1 LNNEKKDRRIRKT
14 EKQLLD
20 GLTYLMQTKSINDIT
35 VRELSD
41 IVDINRSTFYLHYQD
56 IYDMIEHIEDNLI
69 EQFTQTLN
77 SNHKRNGELTEQEFK
92 KVMVSI
98 FEFLLQNRTIC
109 KALIGHN
116 GDIKFLNKINE
127 IISER
132 IQELLRNYAS
142 NKYSDTDLELVKHY
156 FVSGCIGLVQCWF
169 KYDDKTLEVTDPNH
183 MANLFVDLIKSSSDF
198 I

>member
-1 LNNEKKDRRIRKT
+1 
-14 EKQLLD
+14 
-20 GLTYLMQTKSINDIT
+20 
-35 VRELSD
+35 
-41 IVDINRSTFYLHYQD
+41 
-56 IYDMIEHIEDNLI
+56 MIEHIEDNLI
-69 EQFTQTLN
+69 EQFTHTLN

-132 IQELLRNYAS
+132 IQELLKNYAS

>member
-1 LNNEKKDRRIRKT
+1 MNNEKKDRRIRKT

>member
-1 LNNEKKDRRIRKT
+1 MNNEKKDRRIRKT

-132 IQELLRNYAS
+132 IQELLKNYAS

>member
-132 IQELLRNYAS
+132 IQELLKNYAS